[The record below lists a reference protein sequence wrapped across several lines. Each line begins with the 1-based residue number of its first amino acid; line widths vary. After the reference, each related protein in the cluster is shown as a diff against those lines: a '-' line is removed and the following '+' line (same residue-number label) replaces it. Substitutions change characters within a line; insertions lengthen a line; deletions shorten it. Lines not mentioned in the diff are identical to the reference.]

1 MNQLTVKDT
10 YFPFV
15 EALWPNIDRKREVI
29 LILVCSW
36 LIALLAQVVIP
47 LQPVPV
53 TGQTLGVLLAGALLG
68 SKRGAITVLTYLLQ
82 GVVGL
87 PVFAGGT
94 SGLARVVGPTGGYL
108 IGFVVAAFVVGWLS
122 EKGWDRH
129 FITMVFSMLIG
140 NGVIYVFG
148 LPWLAIYVGW
158 GAVIK
163 LGLVPFVVGDILKI
177 VLAAMIIPQIWRWVN
192 PPNE

>member
-1 MNQLTVKDT
+1 MNQLTVKNT

-36 LIALLAQVVIP
+36 LIALSAQIVIP

-68 SKRGAITVLTYLLQ
+68 SKRGAAAVLTYLLQ

-94 SGLARVVGPTGGYL
+94 SGLAKVVGPTGGYL
-108 IGFVVAAFVVGWLS
+108 IGFVAAAFVVGWLS
-122 EKGWDRH
+122 EKGWDRR
-129 FITMVFSMLIG
+129 FVTMIFSMLIG
-140 NGVIYVFG
+140 NGIIYASG

-163 LGLVPFVVGDILKI
+163 LGLAPFVVGDILKV
-177 VLAAMIIPQIWRWVN
+177 VLAAIALPQIWHWVN
-192 PPNE
+192 ARNE

>member
-1 MNQLTVKDT
+1 MNPSTVKET

-29 LILVCSW
+29 LILGCSW
-36 LIALLAQVVIP
+36 LIALSAQVVIP

-68 SKRGAITVLTYLLQ
+68 SKRGAMTVLTYLLQ
-82 GVVGL
+82 GVLGL

-94 SGLARVVGPTGGYL
+94 SGLARVFGPTGGYL
-108 IGFVVAAFVVGWLS
+108 LGFVVAAFVVGWLS
-122 EKGWDRH
+122 ERGWDRR
-129 FITMVFSMLIG
+129 FITMIFSMLIG
-140 NGVIYVFG
+140 NAVIYTLG

-158 GAVIK
+158 GSVMK
-163 LGLVPFVVGDILKI
+163 LGLVPFIAGDILKVI
-177 VLAAMIIPQIWRWVN
+177 LAAMILPQIWRWVK
-192 PPNE
+192 PRNE